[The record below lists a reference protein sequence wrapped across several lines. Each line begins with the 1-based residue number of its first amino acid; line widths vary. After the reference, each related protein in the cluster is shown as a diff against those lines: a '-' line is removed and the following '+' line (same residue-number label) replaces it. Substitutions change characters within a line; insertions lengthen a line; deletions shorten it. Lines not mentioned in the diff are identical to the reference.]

1 MNDID
6 ILGPKHTQIAKV
18 ITKKNKSAATALA
31 QTTKKSYFVQ
41 ISVTNLMFNSK
52 QCNVLICRDISKIR
66 ENEQLSANNK
76 MLTVYSSSISHEL
89 ITPLKCILQICQQVL
104 GRLKNPLD
112 QFDIEL
118 VINTTY
124 MLLNQVKG
132 NLDKNLLE

>member
-1 MNDID
+1 
-6 ILGPKHTQIAKV
+6 
-18 ITKKNKSAATALA
+18 
-31 QTTKKSYFVQ
+31 
-41 ISVTNLMFNSK
+41 MFNSK